1 MTNPALEN
9 LRLTPSTEPLDQ
21 LKKAVVTYD
30 AQLAQ
35 AAAQKVVAQNTD
47 PLEALAAMTEAIRLV
62 GEAYAEGELW
72 LPDLVGASEAMSAAT
87 PAIEEEVKR
96 RGQARESLGTVII
109 GTVYGDI
116 HSIGKT
122 MVAALLAAEGFEVHD
137 LGINVTADAFADAVK
152 SHEADILA
160 LSALLTTTAPQQRE
174 VIELLQK
181 QGIRDQVKIMV
192 GGGAIT
198 EEFAQTIGADG
209 FDPTAPGAAKLA
221 RALVEAS

>member
-35 AAAQKVVAQNTD
+35 AAAQKVVAQNID

-62 GEAYAEGELW
+62 GDAYAGGELW

-87 PAIEEEVKR
+87 PVIEEEVKR

-221 RALVEAS
+221 RALVDAS

>member
-35 AAAQKVVAQNTD
+35 AAAQKVVAQNID

-62 GEAYAEGELW
+62 GDAYAEGELW

-87 PAIEEEVKR
+87 PVIEEEVKR
-96 RGQARESLGTVII
+96 RGQARKSLGTVII